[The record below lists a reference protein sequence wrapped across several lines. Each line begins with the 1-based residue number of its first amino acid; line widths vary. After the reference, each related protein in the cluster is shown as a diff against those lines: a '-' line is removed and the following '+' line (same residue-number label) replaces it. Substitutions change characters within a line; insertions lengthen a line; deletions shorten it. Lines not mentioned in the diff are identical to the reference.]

1 VKLWLLLFFAHRY
14 QVEGV
19 VLETHPGERQI
30 VVAHRP
36 IDNYMPAMTMAF
48 EVGREVRLEDLA
60 PGVRIGFE
68 LEVGKHASIAR
79 KVRVI
84 ASLID
89 VKLPKTPPN
98 KVLIDHKMPS
108 FSLVDQTGKTV
119 SLSDFSGKVV
129 VVDFIYTRCPLP
141 DVCPRLSANFASVS
155 KKMRGREVEFL
166 SITIDPQ
173 YDTPQVLAE
182 YARRWQAGESWR
194 FLTGTAEQIQQVAG
208 LFGLIYW
215 PEEGSITHTV
225 ATAVIGRDGTLV
237 AKLDGPYRPD
247 ELRALVER
255 YVGRTPSS
263 APDSLVRPQPET
275 DAGVGSRPG
284 GPPYCA
290 LH

>member
-1 VKLWLLLFFAHRY
+1 LFFAHRY

-19 VLETHPGERQI
+19 VLETHPAERQI

-48 EVGREVRLEDLA
+48 HVAREVRLEDLA
-60 PGVRIGFE
+60 PGVRVGFE
-68 LEVGKHASIAR
+68 LDVGKHSSIAR

-89 VKLPKTPPN
+89 VKLPKTPLDT
-98 KVLIDHKMPS
+98 VLINHKVPS

-155 KKMRGREVEFL
+155 KKLRGREVEFL

-173 YDTPQVLAE
+173 YDTPQVLSE

-215 PEEGSITHTV
+215 PEEGAITHTV
-225 ATAVIGRDGTLV
+225 ETAVIGRDGTLV
-237 AKLDGPYRPD
+237 AKLDGAYRPD
-247 ELRALVER
+247 ELRALVEHAFISQLR
-255 YVGRTPSS
+255 
-263 APDSLVRPQPET
+263 
-275 DAGVGSRPG
+275 
-284 GPPYCA
+284 
-290 LH
+290 